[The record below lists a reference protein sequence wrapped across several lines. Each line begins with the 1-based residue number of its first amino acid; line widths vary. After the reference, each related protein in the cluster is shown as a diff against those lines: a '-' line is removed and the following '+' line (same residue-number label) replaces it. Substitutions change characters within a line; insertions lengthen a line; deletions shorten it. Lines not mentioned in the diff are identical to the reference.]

1 MSTGLARKPDVE
13 QREGGEQI
21 IFSSRTSQGMYY
33 HRDTFGA
40 SDLNA
45 HHQMRKVSIQES
57 SRNYNIQDDS
67 GEEADED
74 DFDLTSYRSE
84 TQLIKAG
91 GGSDSKRNAF
101 N

>member
-1 MSTGLARKPDVE
+1 
-13 QREGGEQI
+13 
-21 IFSSRTSQGMYY
+21 
-33 HRDTFGA
+33 
-40 SDLNA
+40 
-45 HHQMRKVSIQES
+45 MRKVSIQES